1 MSNMGDMAKIT
12 PRLLCMQLS
21 GGHSEFWNQ
30 LPTVTKVINK
40 QPNLE
45 TKLAALVTIPKA
57 IGLGNHWSFYIDVD
71 HKHREKGWTFL
82 SARLPIFPRWLQLQK
97 EPQQRQRSS

>member
-30 LPTVTKVINK
+30 LPTVTKVIKK

-45 TKLAALVTIPKA
+45 TKLAALVAIPKA
-57 IGLGNHWSFYIDVD
+57 IGLGNHWLFYIDVD
-71 HKHREKGWTFL
+71 HKHRE